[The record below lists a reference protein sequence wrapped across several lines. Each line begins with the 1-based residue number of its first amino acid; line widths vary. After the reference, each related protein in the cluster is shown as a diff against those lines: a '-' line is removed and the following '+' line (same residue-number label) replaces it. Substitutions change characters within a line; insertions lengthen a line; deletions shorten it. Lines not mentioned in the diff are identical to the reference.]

1 LAKRQR
7 ERDKTFPHNSV
18 IVDGQRGL
26 SAQLGSEKLVASNL
40 YTDVVTSQGGF
51 QQVTVQVSRNGEPIY
66 AIPAGDGGPIDS
78 LRGLW
83 AYSDHWVLE
92 FAVVTLTISSENTVW
107 SDSLGQIARDGEL
120 LNEREGYQEAFGFQL
135 MNGKPF
141 YFFKRDGQIGI
152 SYDDQEMVLGY
163 SSVPHYACCS
173 AAERNPRKARNM
185 VAFFAQRDERWYY
198 VEIGA
203 YE

>member
-1 LAKRQR
+1 MGQ
-7 ERDKTFPHNSV
+7 SV
-18 IVDGQRGL
+18 
-26 SAQLGSEKLVASNL
+26 
-40 YTDVVTSQGGF
+40 
-51 QQVTVQVSRNGEPIY
+51 RN
-66 AIPAGDGGPIDS
+66 
-78 LRGLW
+78 
-83 AYSDHWVLE
+83 
-92 FAVVTLTISSENTVW
+92 
-107 SDSLGQIARDGEL
+107 GEL